1 MNVFLHKSE
10 YIKACMDVLEK
21 YVKKFFS
28 PIFRYIFGDYLL
40 NLQET
45 NWVHMVDF

>member
-1 MNVFLHKSE
+1 MNVFYTQKSIYE
-10 YIKACMDVLEK
+10 NLYGCLKEF
-21 YVKKFFS
+21 VKNKFS

>member
-10 YIKACMDVLEK
+10 FMKACMDVSKKCIK
-21 YVKKFFS
+21 YFP